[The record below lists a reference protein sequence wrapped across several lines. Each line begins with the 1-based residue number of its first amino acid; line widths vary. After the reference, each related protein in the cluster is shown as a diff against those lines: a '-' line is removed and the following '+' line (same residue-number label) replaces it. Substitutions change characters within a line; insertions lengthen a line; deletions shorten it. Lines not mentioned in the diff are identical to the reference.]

1 MEIVTWI
8 GMVPV
13 AELVDV
19 DTLAVGVRA
28 RETGAV

>member
-8 GMVPV
+8 GMVQV

-19 DTLAVGVRA
+19 DTMAAGVCG
-28 RETGAV
+28 REIATV